1 MIAPFR
7 RVAQQARARFR
18 RARFWGMLARDND

>member
-7 RVAQQARARFR
+7 RPAQPARARFR
-18 RARFWGMLARDND
+18 RARFWGMLRRNND